1 MGCAVFVPITPVDF
15 FVSEDMFA
23 VVDNDVTF
31 VLFAVVGLFL
41 EGSTISKL
49 KQILLSLR
57 FGDGDLLFFADI
69 AAPLSVLSLKDS

>member
-49 KQILLSLR
+49 KQILSLR